1 MFNIKN
7 QLKEISF
14 YFGTQTLLI
23 VTPIIYIPLIS
34 SFLIPEEFGKTS
46 LFLMLLS
53 FSSQLFYGPISNGI
67 NKFYYLA
74 FERDKLA
81 SFYRSIDRI
90 ILRISGIVFLII
102 IILYEFSKIL
112 EDFSFFELILIYF
125 VINLFG
131 IYVIYNG
138 ILGVQRKRS
147 KQMVLEIFVNIS
159 KLLSVFLL
167 FKFVLKSNV
176 SVILA
181 TLLSLL
187 IAFIFFYFLFNYSF
201 KKLNISL
208 SQTNFFSS
216 KIIKFALPFTL
227 WAPFLNGY
235 FLSDR
240 FLIKHF
246 MSLSDLGNYSIQYQL
261 TFSSMQLFSS
271 LLTGF
276 LLPVLLQESYSNKS
290 VKKKYSVL
298 IYLSF
303 LFIFLGLLGALFLY
317 NYGEILLHLFL
328 KKEYLI
334 SSKYLFVLTLSGSI
348 YGASQILAIKQTLEN
363 KNTKLLYCNITL
375 SVIGLILNYF
385 SIRFFGIDGLVYSV
399 LLLSCLW
406 YLGIFLLFKLK

>member
-1 MFNIKN
+1 MFNIRN
-7 QLKEISF
+7 QLKELSF
-14 YFGTQTLLI
+14 YFGTQILLI
-23 VTPIIYIPLIS
+23 ATPIIYIPLIS
-34 SFLIPEEFGKTS
+34 SFLSPEEFGKTS

-53 FSSQLFYGPISNGI
+53 FSSQLFYGPISNGT

-74 FERDKLA
+74 FERGKLA
-81 SFYRSIDRI
+81 PFYNSIERI
-90 ILRISGIVFLII
+90 IVRISGLLFLII
-102 IILYEFSKIL
+102 VLLYQFSKIL
-112 EDFSFFELILIYF
+112 EDFTLFELILIYF

-138 ILGVQRKRS
+138 ILGVQRQRS
-147 KQMVLEIFVNIS
+147 KQMFLEICINFS
-159 KLLSVFLL
+159 KLLSIFLA
-167 FKFVLKSNV
+167 FNFVVKSNT

-181 TLLSLL
+181 TLLSLS
-187 IAFIFFYFLFNYSF
+187 IAFVLLCFFLNYSF
-201 KKLNISL
+201 TKFIKSFYY
-208 SQTNFFSS
+208 TDFFSS
-216 KIIKFALPFTL
+216 KIIRFALPFTL

-261 TFSSMQLFSS
+261 TFSSMQLCSS

-276 LLPVLLQESYSNKS
+276 LLPILLQESYSNKS
-290 VKKKYSVL
+290 FKKNYRVL
-298 IYLSF
+298 IYSSF
-303 LFIFLGLLGALFLY
+303 LFIFFGLLGAFFLY

-334 SSKYLFVLTLSGSI
+334 SSKYLFVLTVSGSI

-385 SIRFFGIDGLVYSV
+385 SIQFFGIDGVVYSL

-406 YLGIFLLFKLK
+406 YLGILLLFKLK